1 ALVCLADMIQVFML
15 NMTYDVPVK
24 LLSFHLLL
32 FSLFLLAPERKRI
45 MGFFLFSDRP
55 TAPSAQPPLLRSAR
69 ALRIAV
75 ILQVVF
81 GLYLAG
87 VNVFNRINAWHTIG
101 DGRPRPSLY
110 GIWEVDKMMIDGQ
123 VRSPL
128 IGDYG
133 RWRRVVFDLTTYT
146 NFQRMDDS
154 VEYFG
159 SSIDDKAKVVN
170 LTSFEDKNWKAS
182 LAFDRPAKDQLI

>member
-1 ALVCLADMIQVFML
+1 
-15 NMTYDVPVK
+15 
-24 LLSFHLLL
+24 
-32 FSLFLLAPERKRI
+32 
-45 MGFFLFSDRP
+45 
-55 TAPSAQPPLLRSAR
+55 
-69 ALRIAV
+69 
-75 ILQVVF
+75 
-81 GLYLAG
+81 
-87 VNVFNRINAWHTIG
+87 
-101 DGRPRPSLY
+101 
-110 GIWEVDKMMIDGQ
+110 MMIDGQ

-182 LAFDRPAKDQLI
+182 LAFDRPAKDQLILDGSMDGHKIYMELKLYDRNKFALVNRGFHWINEYPYR